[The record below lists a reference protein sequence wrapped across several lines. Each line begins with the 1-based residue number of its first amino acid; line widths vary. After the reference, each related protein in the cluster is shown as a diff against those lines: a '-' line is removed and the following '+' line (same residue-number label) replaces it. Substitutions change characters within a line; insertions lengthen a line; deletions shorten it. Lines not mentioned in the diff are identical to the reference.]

1 MLAGA
6 RQERVSA
13 RISRVAGLDLF
24 GLKML
29 RRIPATASPSLL
41 TFLSKNV
48 RKKKFAE

>member
-13 RISRVAGLDLF
+13 RISQVAGLDLF

-29 RRIPATASPSLL
+29 HRIPATARPLL
-41 TFLSKNV
+41 TFFTKKAS
-48 RKKKFAE
+48 KKKFAA